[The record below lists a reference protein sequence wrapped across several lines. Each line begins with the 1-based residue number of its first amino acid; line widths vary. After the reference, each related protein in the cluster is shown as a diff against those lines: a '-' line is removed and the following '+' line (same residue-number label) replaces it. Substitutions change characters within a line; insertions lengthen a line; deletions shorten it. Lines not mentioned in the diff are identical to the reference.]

1 MPAWSAR
8 DDSQVLF
15 GTLNCRNEAI
25 SLAGMHKVSY
35 RGYCSQQMTSNFYC
49 CVEGHMMQLTLAAAD
64 SQTKHKQSTILRD
77 VGVLKQ
83 SHATEL
89 YFIDKVT
96 VV

>member
-1 MPAWSAR
+1 
-8 DDSQVLF
+8 
-15 GTLNCRNEAI
+15 
-25 SLAGMHKVSY
+25 
-35 RGYCSQQMTSNFYC
+35 MTSNAVYC

-89 YFIDKVT
+89 YFIDKVA